1 MRYHREKKNRE
12 EPKDASAEDKAINE
26 PSVFKDIPKAET
38 EEEIKEIPP
47 AKKQKKVK
55 KREKSKEEEIK
66 LLKDKINE
74 ILKS

>member
-12 EPKDASAEDKAINE
+12 EPTDASAEDNAINE
-26 PSVFKDIPKAET
+26 LSVFKDIPKAEA
-38 EEEIKEIPP
+38 EEEVKEITP